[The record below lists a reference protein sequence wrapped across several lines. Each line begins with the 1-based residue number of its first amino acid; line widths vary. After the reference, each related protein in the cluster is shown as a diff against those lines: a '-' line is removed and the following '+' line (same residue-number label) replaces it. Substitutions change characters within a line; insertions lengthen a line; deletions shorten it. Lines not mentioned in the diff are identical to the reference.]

1 MKISGDLLDPSGQ
14 WNDILN
20 WMLKLVWLN
29 SWQDFHSQKPDF
41 DDQISSRA
49 KFKVS
54 VKGTIFYIWIKIC
67 GCCIQQGQQKAL
79 SGGNISAL

>member
-1 MKISGDLLDPSGQ
+1 MKISVDLLDPTGQ

-20 WMLKLVWLN
+20 WVLKLVWLN
-29 SWQDFHSQKPDF
+29 SWQDFQSWKPDF

-54 VKGTIFYIWIKIC
+54 AKVTIFTSESRFV
-67 GCCIQQGQQKAL
+67 
-79 SGGNISAL
+79 SGGKIFFSTVVGFNN